1 MDGIIIQQDAV
12 YKTEKGTPVTDSL
25 KVAQVFNKEHK
36 NIIRA
41 IRNLMGSAQ
50 NCAHRKWFYES
61 SYCDT
66 QGKQRPMF
74 IMTRDGFSLLAMGLT
89 GAKAMQFKIAFIEQF
104 NAMEKVVRQAAQP
117 TTTPA
122 IPQSFAEALRLAAA
136 QAEQIERQQ
145 KQIEADAPRVLFSQ
159 AVETAKQS
167 VLIGELAKII
177 CQNGVQTGEKRLFA
191 WMRENGYLCQ
201 HGERYNQP
209 TQKAMELGLFEIKK
223 TTIQKPNG
231 DTLISNTTKVTGK
244 GQVYFV
250 NKFLQEFAAMR
261 IYISGK
267 ISGLPYKEVEAKF
280 NDAEALLTELG
291 FEVINPLKNG
301 LATHEEWIKHLCKD
315 IEMLH
320 SCDAIYMMDNWTT
333 STGASIEYDIAI
345 RTGKDIWFESNVV
358 RENKEVLRIQNA
370 IHEVT
375 GMRFNQYITK
385 SRKRDGVFARMIF
398 VYHCRKR
405 KMKLIQIAKY
415 VHRDHSSML
424 HLLKKYDDD
433 FKYNPQFR
441 EMATR
446 VNNILNK
453 TNESA

>member
-1 MDGIIIQQDAV
+1 MDGIIIQQDVV

-25 KVAQVFNKEHK
+25 KVAQVFGKQHRNVLQS
-36 NIIRA
+36 
-41 IRNLMGSAQ
+41 IRNLIATAENSAV
-50 NCAHRKWFYES
+50 RKWFCES
-61 SYCDT
+61 RYYNE
-66 QGKQRPMF
+66 QNKPQPMF

-89 GAKAMQFKIAFIEQF
+89 GAKAMQFKVAFIEQF

-209 TQKAMELGLFEIKK
+209 TQKAMEMGLFEIKK

-250 NKFLQEFAAMR
+250 NKFLHNHQ
-261 IYISGK
+261 
-267 ISGLPYKEVEAKF
+267 
-280 NDAEALLTELG
+280 
-291 FEVINPLKNG
+291 KN
-301 LATHEEWIKHLCKD
+301 L
-315 IEMLH
+315 
-320 SCDAIYMMDNWTT
+320 
-333 STGASIEYDIAI
+333 
-345 RTGKDIWFESNVV
+345 
-358 RENKEVLRIQNA
+358 Q
-370 IHEVT
+370 
-375 GMRFNQYITK
+375 
-385 SRKRDGVFARMIF
+385 
-398 VYHCRKR
+398 
-405 KMKLIQIAKY
+405 
-415 VHRDHSSML
+415 
-424 HLLKKYDDD
+424 
-433 FKYNPQFR
+433 P
-441 EMATR
+441 
-446 VNNILNK
+446 
-453 TNESA
+453 

>member
-1 MDGIIIQQDAV
+1 
-12 YKTEKGTPVTDSL
+12 
-25 KVAQVFNKEHK
+25 
-36 NIIRA
+36 
-41 IRNLMGSAQ
+41 
-50 NCAHRKWFYES
+50 
-61 SYCDT
+61 
-66 QGKQRPMF
+66 
-74 IMTRDGFSLLAMGLT
+74 
-89 GAKAMQFKIAFIEQF
+89 
-104 NAMEKVVRQAAQP
+104 
-117 TTTPA
+117 
-122 IPQSFAEALRLAAA
+122 
-136 QAEQIERQQ
+136 
-145 KQIEADAPRVLFSQ
+145 
-159 AVETAKQS
+159 
-167 VLIGELAKII
+167 
-177 CQNGVQTGEKRLFA
+177 
-191 WMRENGYLCQ
+191 
-201 HGERYNQP
+201 
-209 TQKAMELGLFEIKK
+209 
-223 TTIQKPNG
+223 
-231 DTLISNTTKVTGK
+231 
-244 GQVYFV
+244 
-250 NKFLQEFAAMR
+250 MR

-267 ISGLPYKEVEAKF
+267 ISGLPYKEVEARF
-280 NDAEALLTELG
+280 DDAEALLSEIG
-291 FEVINPLKNG
+291 FEVVNPLKNG